1 MWILQRL
8 YLCASKFYYMGTLA
22 AIIWDVDPEI
32 FNLGP
37 LSIRWYGLC
46 WVFAFGLSIYLT
58 KKLFKSDGVNEEL
71 VDTAF
76 IYVFIGT
83 VVGARLGHVFFY
95 GWSYY
100 STHLIDIFKI
110 WEGGLASH
118 GGAIG
123 IIIAIWLFSKYS
135 LKKPFIWMLDRI
147 VIPVSLSG
155 AFIRLGN
162 LMNSEIFGVQ
172 TDVPWAFVFKN
183 IDNIPRHP
191 SQLYEALMCVVILAL
206 LLYMFYK
213 TNSKNKPGM
222 LFGTFMIILWSFRFF
237 VEFLKENQESF
248 EDTMTLNM
256 GQILSIPFVLVGI
269 VLVIKNLLPAK
280 NTN

>member
-1 MWILQRL
+1 
-8 YLCASKFYYMGTLA
+8 MGTLA